1 MAVKIVFLDCD
12 GTLTSIKSSWQHV
25 HERLGLWDD
34 RADEFQSLFRAGRIS
49 YHEFCARDA
58 SLWKGFPAEQ
68 IQAIIDEIDYH
79 EGVAETLR
87 ALHSEGIMT
96 VIISTGLSRLVDKA
110 KNELGATFA
119 VANEL
124 VERDGLITG
133 EIRINVEHDQKGLWV
148 RKILAEMGLRREE
161 AAAVGDSEGDRG
173 MFEEVALAIGYHP
186 TPGVLPFLDHALYD
200 GSFTQVLEVMK
211 LAGRRCARS

>member
-12 GTLTSIKSSWQHV
+12 GTLTRVKSSWQHV

-34 RADEFQSLFRAGRIS
+34 KADEFQSLFRAGRIS

-58 SLWKGFPAEQ
+58 SLWKGLRADR
-68 IQAIIDEIDYH
+68 IKAIIDEIRYH
-79 EGVAETLR
+79 EGVAETLQT
-87 ALHSEGIMT
+87 LHSEGIVT
-96 VIISTGLSRLVDKA
+96 VIISTGLSRLVDRA
-110 KNELGATFA
+110 RNELGATFA

-133 EIRINVEHDQKGLWV
+133 EIKINVDHDQKGLWV
-148 RKILAEMGLRREE
+148 RKILAEMGLRKDE
-161 AAAVGDSEGDRG
+161 AAAVGDSDGDRG

-186 TPGVLPFLDHALYD
+186 AVGILPFLDHALHD
-200 GSFTQVLEVMK
+200 GSFTQILEVVK
-211 LAGRRCARS
+211 LPGPLRARL